1 MIQADLRPTESKFLI
16 MNGFSLFV
24 PYQIDPG
31 NSNGD
36 GGDKLID
43 IYESMTIIMDDE
55 LVLLNPPP
63 DVGSVLGMIC
73 TSKR

>member
-1 MIQADLRPTESKFLI
+1 

-24 PYQIDPG
+24 PYQIDEG

-36 GGDKLID
+36 GGDTLID
-43 IYESMTIIMDDE
+43 IYESMTIIIMDDE
-55 LVLLNPPP
+55 LVLLNPSP

-73 TSKR
+73 TGKR